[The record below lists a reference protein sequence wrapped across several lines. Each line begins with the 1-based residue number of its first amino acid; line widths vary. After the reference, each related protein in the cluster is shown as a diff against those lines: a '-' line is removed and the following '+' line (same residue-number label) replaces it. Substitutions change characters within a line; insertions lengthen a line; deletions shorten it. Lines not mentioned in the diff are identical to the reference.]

1 MNPTMLIS
9 IAAAV
14 LAAIFITAL
23 IVIRRLKDQL
33 SIRDTR
39 IADLRHQH
47 QTEIERIN
55 AEGQAR
61 MTETQTLVDQ
71 QLAEMKGEI
80 ERARQHYESEARGVR
95 LDANAMVAKL
105 LKDLEPLQKYQRF
118 REPELEAQRLLSQAM
133 TEAAGMREEAAKLV
147 EKARLFASEEHSRA
161 MEKAK
166 AISQQAD
173 ALLSQA
179 TRDAGRIVADAEK
192 RAEQIGGDAYV
203 ALRDKELLEQA
214 AKALRNVIEGYGDR
228 YVIPTRSLLDDLADD
243 YGHTAAGEALRAAR
257 EQSRRMVE
265 QGLAAQCDYVEA
277 SRKDTAIRFV
287 IDAFNG
293 RADAILSRVKHD
305 NVGTLEE
312 EMRDAFSLV
321 NLNGQA
327 FRDARILSTYF
338 DARLAEL
345 KWAVVLQELKLKERE
360 EQRRIKEQIR
370 EEEKA
375 RREYERAIQQ
385 AAREEE
391 LIRKA
396 METAE
401 RQIQQGNAEQK
412 EKYEQQLQELSQKLK
427 EAEDRNRRA
436 VSMAQQTKRGH
447 VYIISNIGSFGE
459 HVYKIGLTRRLEPMD
474 RIDELGDSSV
484 PFDFDVHAFI
494 FSDDAPALE
503 AQLHNHFVLRQINKI
518 DHRKEFFRVDLQHV
532 REEIEKLGFTP
543 NWTMTAQAAEYRE
556 SLVIE
561 RKIKDNP
568 TLREAWINRQFEL
581 EMEDL
586 KEAVAPTPAER
597 ASDTAI
603 EVERA

>member
-1 MNPTMLIS
+1 MLFS
-9 IAAAV
+9 IGAAV
-14 LAAIFITAL
+14 VATIFIVAL
-23 IVIRRLKDQL
+23 TVIRRLKGQL
-33 SIRDTR
+33 YLRDR
-39 IADLRHQH
+39 HIADLLHQH
-47 QTEIERIN
+47 ETETQRIN
-55 AEGQAR
+55 AEAQAR
-61 MTETQTLVDQ
+61 ITETQKLVDQ

-95 LDANAMVAKL
+95 MDSDAIVAKL
-105 LKDLEPLQKYQRF
+105 LKDLEPLQKYQKF
-118 REPELEAQRLLSQAM
+118 SEPEMEAQRLLSQAM
-133 TEAAGMREEAAKLV
+133 IEASGMREDAAQLV
-147 EKARLFASEEHSRA
+147 EKARTFASDEQSRA
-161 MEKAK
+161 IEKAK
-166 AISQQAD
+166 AISRQAD

-179 TRDAGRIVADAEK
+179 TRDAGRIIAEADK
-192 RAEQIGGDAYV
+192 RAVQIGGDAYV

-228 YVIPTRSLLDDLADD
+228 YVIPTRSLLDDLAAD
-243 YGHTAAGEALRAAR
+243 YGHTAAGETLRAAR

-265 QGLAAQCDYVEA
+265 QGLAAECDYVEA
-277 SRKDTAIRFV
+277 NRRDTAIRFV

-305 NVGTLEE
+305 NVGTLQE
-312 EMRDAFSLV
+312 EMRDAFNLV

-327 FRDARILSTYF
+327 FRDARILPSYL

-345 KWAVVLQELKLKERE
+345 KWAVVVQELKLKERE

-375 RREYERAIQQ
+375 RRDYERAIQQ
-385 AAREEE
+385 AAREED

-412 EKYEQQLQELSQKLK
+412 AKYEQQLQDLVQKLK

-447 VYIISNIGSFGE
+447 VYIISNVGSFGE

-474 RIDELGDSSV
+474 RINELGDSSV

-494 FSDDAPALE
+494 FSEDAPALE
-503 AQLHNHFVLRQINKI
+503 AELHNHFVLKQINKV

-543 NWTMTAQAAEYRE
+543 KWTMTAQAAEYRE

-561 RKIKDNP
+561 RKINENP
-568 TLREAWINRQFEL
+568 TLKEAWINRQFEL
-581 EMEDL
+581 EIEDM
-586 KEAVAPTPAER
+586 KETEAPTSP
-597 ASDTAI
+597 
-603 EVERA
+603 EVLANATDEAD